1 VSVVTARWVLPI
13 DRPVMPGAW
22 IEIREG
28 RIAAV
33 GSGQPPSKPTDL
45 GDVALLPGFVNAHTH
60 LELSWMAGHVPPA
73 ASMNEWIRTLLRV
86 RRAGPPGGADA
97 ELAAARAAALTMRR
111 TGTVAVGD
119 ISNTLISPRILA
131 DAGLAGVVFLE
142 LLGFN
147 VADPAPVVS
156 DALRRSANGDAA
168 LPERRAPLRTTI
180 AAHAPYSVSPG
191 LLREVARS
199 ATGPLAI
206 HLGESSEEIEFL
218 RSGSGPIRET
228 LEELGV
234 WNPAWEPPRSGPVEY
249 LSTVGYLKA
258 GLLAVHGVH
267 LTDDELSRLRQAG
280 ATLVTCPRS
289 NAWVGAGLPR
299 VSHFYT
305 AGVPVAVGTDS
316 LASVSTLSM
325 LDELAE
331 LRRVAPEVAAA
342 SLLESAT
349 LIGARALGIE
359 HEYGTLAPGRSAHV
373 VAVSVPADEPDVEEY
388 LVSGVRP
395 DAVRPLSL

>member
-13 DRPVMPGAW
+13 DRPVMRGAW
-22 IEIREG
+22 IEIRDG
-28 RIAAV
+28 RIVSV
-33 GSGQPPSKPTDL
+33 GSGQPPEKPTDL
-45 GDVALLPGFVNAHTH
+45 GDVAVLPGLVNAHTH

-73 ASMNEWIRTLLRV
+73 ASMNEWIRMLLRV
-86 RRAGPPGGADA
+86 RRAGPAGGVQA
-97 ELAAARAAALTMRR
+97 EAEAARAAALTMRS

-131 DAGLAGVVFLE
+131 NAGLAGVVFYE

-147 VADPAPVVS
+147 VADPGPIVS
-156 DALRRSANGDAA
+156 DALRRAADGEAA

-180 AAHAPYSVSPG
+180 AAHAPYSVSPR

-199 ATGPLAI
+199 AAGPLAI
-206 HLGESSEEIEFL
+206 HLGESSEELEFL
-218 RSGSGPIRET
+218 RSGAGPIRET

-289 NAWVGAGLPR
+289 NSWVGAGLPR
-299 VSHFYT
+299 VAHFYT

-316 LASVSTLSM
+316 LASVSTLNM
-325 LDELAE
+325 FDELTE
-331 LRRVAPEVAAA
+331 LRRVAPEIAAA

-349 LIGARALGIE
+349 RVGARALGLDR
-359 HEYGTLAPGRSAHV
+359 EYGTLAPGRRAELV
-373 VAVSVPADEPDVEEY
+373 TVSVPARETDVEEY
-388 LVSGVRP
+388 LVSGVP
-395 DAVRPLSL
+395 SDAVRPLSL